1 MLNKNHSISV
11 RLSSEDYDFLMA
23 IDQNGAVTQSEK
35 VRELIT
41 MAKASSQ
48 PKSFLQSYIQS
59 QSAMAEVK
67 GRYIEATNERVTSV
81 EIILD
86 CLAEAMAHIETTAM
100 NAQVGNQLETKL
112 MPLIVKCALEVS
124 QLPPSDDS
132 IKAQLKKQIINLVN
146 KE

>member
-11 RLSSEDYDFLMA
+11 RLSSDDYDFLMA

-48 PKSFLQSYIQS
+48 PTSFLQNYVQS
-59 QSAMAEVK
+59 QAAMAELK
-67 GRYIEATNERVTSV
+67 GNYIEASDTRVPSV

-86 CLAEAMAHIETTAM
+86 CIAEAMAHIESTAM
-100 NAQVGNQLETKL
+100 DHHVGTQLEAKI
-112 MPLIVKCALEVS
+112 MPIVLKCALEVS
-124 QLPPSDDS
+124 ALTPANLETKQ
-132 IKAQLKKQIINLVN
+132 QLKKHVINLVD
-146 KE
+146 KD